1 MSVLQDRP
9 TLPNILATVRDFLE
23 HGTDTSPAQLR
34 FRAQVSA
41 FLLGVVEREVALGPE
56 LDRQASKELA
66 AFLDKVAS
74 LDEMIDMFC
83 RAART
88 GELDARFDAALELAL
103 ALTIAKVRI
112 VKPEHLAPQ
121 HRT

>member
-1 MSVLQDRP
+1 MLQDRP
-9 TLPNILATVRDFLE
+9 SLPNILATVREFLE

-41 FLLGVVEREVALGPE
+41 FLIGVVEREVALGLD
-56 LDRQASKELA
+56 LDRQAREALA
-66 AFLDKVAS
+66 GFLGRVAS

-83 RAART
+83 REARA
-88 GELDARFDAALELAL
+88 GDYDQRLDAALELAM
-103 ALTIAKVRI
+103 ALTIAKVKV

-121 HRT
+121 HRD